1 MHDFDSVNSTP
12 YSPEDYGLPVWKDE
26 DHLPP
31 QPAAE
36 KVEEKETSMT
46 IEQAK
51 YKLLSYAMD
60 QLGYRESG
68 DNWNKYAAMPEMT
81 QLLGWDAQNQPWC
94 NIFVNACFI
103 ACFGLETGAAM
114 LYQPIGGGSAL
125 CRASA
130 DFFKA
135 AGAWIDRGRTPDPG
149 DVIFF
154 YRTGE
159 INHMGIVSRVAGGSV
174 ITIEGNSGDSVAER
188 CYSVGDGGIAGY
200 GRPNWAAAEG
210 KDINVPINSP
220 TVKDAAEKVEQRF
233 YELRFPYLRRGS
245 VGEAVTAAQIALM
258 GRGYGIG
265 PDGADG
271 DFGGNTESAVR
282 RYQAAIGLTADGIV
296 GPDTGAALFGAEVN
310 EPPITT
316 LNIQVE
322 PKADSF
328 WNSLIAKIRKS

>member
-1 MHDFDSVNSTP
+1 MIHDFDAVNAKP
-12 YSPEDYGLPVWKDE
+12 YSPEDYGLPVWRDE

-36 KVEEKETSMT
+36 KAETREASMT

-60 QLGYRESG
+60 QIGYRESG

-81 QLLGWDAQNQPWC
+81 ELLGWDAQNQPWC

-103 ACFGLETGAAM
+103 SCFGLEIGAAM
-114 LYQPIGGGSAL
+114 LYQPIGSGSAL

-130 DFFKA
+130 DFFKT
-135 AGAWIDRGRTPDPG
+135 AGAWIERGRTPEPG

-154 YRTGE
+154 YRSGE

-200 GRPNWAAAEG
+200 GRPRWELAAEDTAPG
-210 KDINVPINSP
+210 TEPVEPAV
-220 TVKDAAEKVEQRF
+220 TEKRF
-233 YELRFPYLRRGS
+233 YTLRMPYLSRGS
-245 VGEAVTAAQIALM
+245 FGELVAAVQTLLILE
-258 GRGYGIG
+258 GYPCG

-271 DFGGNTESAVR
+271 DFGPNTEAAVR
-282 RYQAAIGLTADGIV
+282 ELQDQLGLAPDGIV
-296 GPDTGAALFGAEVN
+296 GPETGAAIFGGEIVKETNTYGLGAQ
-310 EPPITT
+310 
-316 LNIQVE
+316 LAQ
-322 PKADSF
+322 
-328 WNSLIAKIRKS
+328 KIREGD

>member
-1 MHDFDSVNSTP
+1 MHDFDFKGAAEMPRP
-12 YSPEDYGLPVWKDE
+12 YDPKDYGLPIWKDE

-81 QLLGWDAQNQPWC
+81 ELLGWDAQNQPWC

-103 ACFGLETGAAM
+103 SCFGLEIGAAM
-114 LYQPIGGGSAL
+114 LYQPIGSGSAL

-130 DFFKA
+130 DFFKT
-135 AGAWIDRGRTPDPG
+135 AGAWIERGRMPDPG

-154 YRTGE
+154 YRSGE
-159 INHMGIVSRVAGGSV
+159 INHMGIVSRVAGGSIV
-174 ITIEGNSGDSVAER
+174 TVEGNSGDSVAER

-200 GRPNWAAAEG
+200 GRPRWELAADGEDTPPEDPAV
-210 KDINVPINSP
+210 D
-220 TVKDAAEKVEQRF
+220 DAPEKVEPRH
-233 YELRFPYLRRGS
+233 YELSFPYLSKGDT
-245 VGEAVTAAQIALM
+245 GDAVWVLQTLLQAHNISC
-258 GRGYGIG
+258 G
-265 PDGADG
+265 PYGADR
-271 DFGGNTESAVR
+271 DFGTDTELAVR
-282 RYQAAIGLTADGIV
+282 IYQRNHGLQADGIV
-296 GPDTGAALFGAEVN
+296 GPETGAALFGGEIVK
-310 EPPITT
+310 ET
-316 LNIQVE
+316 NIYGLGAQL
-322 PKADSF
+322 AQ
-328 WNSLIAKIRKS
+328 KIREGE

>member
-1 MHDFDSVNSTP
+1 MIHDFDAVNSKP
-12 YSPEDYGLPVWKDE
+12 YDPTDYGLPIWKDE

-103 ACFGLETGAAM
+103 SCFGLEIGAAM
-114 LYQPIGGGSAL
+114 LYQPIGSGSAL

-135 AGAWIDRGRTPDPG
+135 AGAWIERGRTPEPG

-154 YRTGE
+154 FRSGE

-200 GRPNWAAAEG
+200 GRPRWELAAEDTAPG
-210 KDINVPINSP
+210 TEPVEPVI
-220 TVKDAAEKVEQRF
+220 EKRF
-233 YELRFPYLRRGS
+233 YTLRLPYLQRGD
-245 VGEAVTAAQIALM
+245 VGQAVKAAQAALIAAM
-258 GRGYGIG
+258 CSCG

-271 DFGGNTESAVR
+271 DFGSNTEAAVK
-282 RYQAAIGLTADGIV
+282 QFQLQHGLPPDGII
-296 GPDTGAALFGAEVN
+296 GPSTGAALAGGEIVKETKTYGLGAQ
-310 EPPITT
+310 
-316 LNIQVE
+316 LAQ
-322 PKADSF
+322 
-328 WNSLIAKIRKS
+328 KIREGE